1 MNNFI
6 RSFYFKLSVVFLG
19 VLLIMAITQIAL
31 TVRLSSGFIKE
42 VDQSLNVNLA
52 KDMASEIE
60 PLIENGDLKLD
71 RIGERIH
78 YMMVMNPKIE
88 IYLLDGNGKILA
100 YFAEP
105 GKKIQLDSV
114 DLKPIQVF
122 LKHPADLPILGSDP
136 RHVGVRKPFSAARL
150 QNREGYLYIIIGS
163 EQYDYVN
170 ALFRENFIIR
180 TIIYGLLISALFAS
194 ALGLILFAFL
204 TRRIRTLS
212 GVVNQFKNG
221 NYGSRTPNPAQDEIG
236 QLAATFN
243 QMADTI
249 VANIDI
255 LKQTDSLRREV
266 IANVSHDLRSPL
278 ASIQGYLETIQLKEK
293 TLSEEERKR
302 YLDIILKNTML
313 LNRLV
318 HELFDLSK
326 LDAKQVEPKME
337 AFCYPDLV
345 QDVMM
350 KFRDQAEK
358 QKITI
363 NMEMESALP
372 MIKGDIGMLERAL
385 SNLIDN
391 ALHHTP
397 EQGQVTIKLE
407 KIDGALRTS
416 VSDSGQGIAEEDL
429 PYIFERY
436 YRGKK
441 RTKRKSN
448 STGLGLPIAMK
459 ILELHQ
465 STIKVESEIGQGAT
479 FYFDLG
485 SSSK

>member
-1 MNNFI
+1 MKNFI

-31 TVRLSSGFIKE
+31 TVRLSSGFINE

-52 KDMASEIE
+52 RDMASEIE

-88 IYLLDGNGKILA
+88 IYLLDGKGKILA

-105 GKKIQLDSV
+105 GKTIRMDSV
-114 DLKPIQVF
+114 DVEPIQAF
-122 LKHPADLPILGSDP
+122 LTNPEDLPILGSDP
-136 RHVGVRKPFSAARL
+136 RNVGVKKPFSAAKL
-150 QNREGYLYIIIGS
+150 QNQGGYLYIIIGS

-194 ALGLILFAFL
+194 VLGLILFAFL

-212 GVVNQFKNG
+212 VVVNQFENG
-221 NYGSRTPNPAQDEIG
+221 NYSSRVSNPARDEIG
-236 QLAATFN
+236 QLAGTFN

-249 VANIDI
+249 LANIDI

-293 TLSEEERKR
+293 TLSEEERKH
-302 YLDIILKNTML
+302 YLDIILKNTMM

-337 AFCYPDLV
+337 NFCYPELV
-345 QDVMM
+345 QDVIM
-350 KFRDQAEK
+350 KFKDQAEK
-358 QKITI
+358 QNITI
-363 NMEMESALP
+363 KSEMDSGLP
-372 MIKGDIGMLERAL
+372 MIQGDIGMLERAL

-397 EQGQVTIKLE
+397 EQGRVIVKLE
-407 KIDGALRTS
+407 KIDDKLRTS
-416 VSDSGQGIAEEDL
+416 VSDSGQGIAKEDL

-441 RTKRKSN
+441 RTKKKNN
-448 STGLGLPIAMK
+448 STGLGLPIALK
-459 ILELHQ
+459 IMELHQ
-465 STIKVESEIGQGAT
+465 STIQVESEIGQGAT
-479 FYFDLG
+479 FYFDLASG
-485 SSSK
+485 SD